1 MKQIQNSSTNFKKN
15 FSNSV
20 TFLISRIAQA
30 QDKEVDV
37 NLNLNDGG
45 NDWYA
50 EPWLLVVAAVFIII
64 IVALR
69 GKRKQKN
76 TSHSIDLSFKSV

>member
-1 MKQIQNSSTNFKKN
+1 MKQIQNSSTNIKKN
-15 FSNSV
+15 FSNSI

-50 EPWLLVVAAVFIII
+50 EPWLLVVGAAVFIII
-64 IVALR
+64 IVALLR
-69 GKRKQKN
+69 GKSSN
-76 TSHSIDLSFKSV
+76 

>member
-1 MKQIQNSSTNFKKN
+1 MKQIQNSSTNIKKI
-15 FSNSV
+15 SNSI

-45 NDWYA
+45 
-50 EPWLLVVAAVFIII
+50 
-64 IVALR
+64 
-69 GKRKQKN
+69 K
-76 TSHSIDLSFKSV
+76 